1 MSPYM
6 LPMLLNALILGTLI
20 TLSSSHW
27 LLAWVGLEINSFA
40 IIPLMAQNPH
50 PRALEATLKYFI
62 IQATAAI
69 MLLFSSTLNAWLS
82 GQWDI
87 QHMTHPIPL
96 AIITIALS
104 LKMGLAPV
112 HAWFPE
118 ILQGLDF
125 KVGLII
131 STWQK
136 LAPLILFAQV
146 SHEYSILYTILGL
159 TSILVGGW
167 GGLNQTQLR
176 KILAYSSIAHMGWVI
191 LVAHYFPAFIIL
203 AFSIYVIMTFTLFL
217 TFHYTHSTSMNS
229 LSTSWTK
236 APFLVSTIPLTL
248 FSLGGLPPF
257 TGFISKWVILNE
269 LTKQGLMMLA
279 TIAAL
284 SALLSLF
291 FYLRLSYAM
300 ALTMP
305 PNNLP
310 ATLSW
315 RLPFLLSPLLLT
327 SSLIASFYLLP
338 LSPSI
343 LAFFLL

>member
-6 LPMLLNALILGTLI
+6 MLMLLSTLIIGTLI

-27 LLAWVGLEINSFA
+27 LLAWVGLEINTFA
-40 IIPLMAQNPH
+40 IIPLMTQNPH
-50 PRALEATLKYFI
+50 PRALEATLKYFVV
-62 IQATAAI
+62 QATAAI

-87 QHMTHPIPL
+87 KHMVHPIPL
-96 AIITIALS
+96 AIIIIALS

-118 ILQGLDF
+118 VLQGLDF
-125 KVGLII
+125 KVGLVL

-136 LAPLILFAQV
+136 LAPLILFSQI
-146 SHEYSILYTILGL
+146 SYEYSPLYIILGL
-159 TSILVGGW
+159 TSILIGGW

-176 KILAYSSIAHMGWVI
+176 KILAYSSIAHLGWVI
-191 LVAHYFPAFIIL
+191 LVTHYFPAFVLL
-203 AFSIYVIMTFTLFL
+203 AFYIYTILTFVLFF
-217 TFHYTHSTSMNS
+217 TFHYMYTTSMNS
-229 LSTSWTK
+229 LSTSWAKT
-236 APFLVSTIPLTL
+236 PFLMTTTPLTL
-248 FSLGGLPPF
+248 LSLGGLPPF

-269 LTKQGLMMLA
+269 LTKQGLILMA

-300 ALTMP
+300 TLTMP

-310 ATLSW
+310 AMLPW
-315 RLPFLLSPLLLT
+315 RLPFLFTPLLLT
-327 SSLIASFYLLP
+327 TSIVASFGLLP
-338 LSPSI
+338 LSPSL